1 MLIINQ
7 CQNWLEMRHIGVL
20 FVQGQH
26 QNVESKLPR
35 RLFKQDF
42 MSGKNLSISDLA
54 PTKID
59 KQTHPPDFA
68 LTNTE

>member
-7 CQNWLEMRHIGVL
+7 CQNWWEMRHIGVL
-20 FVQGQH
+20 FVLGQH

-42 MSGKNLSISDLA
+42 MSGKKLSISDLA

>member
-1 MLIINQ
+1 MPKLVGNETYW
-7 CQNWLEMRHIGVL
+7 CSFVL
-20 FVQGQH
+20 GQH